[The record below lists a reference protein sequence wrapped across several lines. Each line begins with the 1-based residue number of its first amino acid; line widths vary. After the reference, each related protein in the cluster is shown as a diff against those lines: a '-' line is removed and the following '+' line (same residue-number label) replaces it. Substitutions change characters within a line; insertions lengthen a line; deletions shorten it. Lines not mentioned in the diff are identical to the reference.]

1 MYPKRMITPS
11 RSLIAGSP
19 SRLTLLSALTTAS
32 LVLALISR
40 GQTVSPAPSSP
51 PDGGDKKEIVALS
64 IFEVNDRK
72 EEGYR
77 STQTLSGSRTL
88 ENLRDTPNSI
98 SVINRE
104 LINDLNA
111 TTVAELSM
119 FSITGEV
126 GTNSETTIDA
136 GGYVFRGITA
146 NIQLRNG
153 IYWTQPM
160 DTYNIDRVELL
171 RGPTAFLYGEG
182 SAGGLMNQLTKTA
195 EQRDSQ
201 RINLISG
208 SYNLRRAEIDLNRRV
223 NDKFAVR
230 VAVVKHVSDGFQ
242 HHVDRDFFAAYFT
255 ANYRPFKNTNINVN
269 MEYGNNN
276 TTMAYNMPGEN
287 FSTSERTGATT
298 AYTNTVGGYTLIP
311 KTGAILNTVNLRYT
325 TGTNIVLS
333 DQNILPRE
341 LNFTGPDA
349 YQHQYYRAFNASIDQ
364 KLFKNLNIQASG
376 TLQSANREVR
386 TKGGSFQAQVRMD
399 ANRTLADGSANP
411 YFNQYYTEFYHRKF
425 VHDEPMQNMRVTA
438 VYDLKLKFTTQRILA
453 SGVYHQ
459 SIPNN
464 KTYSEFVDPTT
475 TSFTGSLVNA
485 NTLAAYQGNNTIMSR
500 NYFYRRFYLKD
511 GDSADFT
518 KGGVVPGRSVMMR
531 DAVADGATGRLT
543 ARKYWTPGYGVGSS
557 GSYFGGRIHTMVGW
571 RHDSFDQNPDRD
583 FYNTVTGETYTLSST
598 VPVITRISENSVNY
612 GGVVRFFD
620 FVSGYYNFADA
631 VALSS
636 GIGANGLVAGSVR
649 GPSIGDGAEYG
660 LRWVFLGGRLE
671 SNWTG
676 YVTNAKRV
684 VANPAVTAAV
694 AQTELGALFT
704 DINPAGADTQ
714 ATKASGYEFEPVA
727 NLTSSWRLTWNYAT
741 NKLATSNRYPQLK
754 AFQTRA
760 KAQNSP
766 TPLTDAFLSAAPDGT
781 PLPGFTKTRSNLVTN
796 YRFSGGPLN
805 GLMLGGGG
813 QYREKSYQGNFDLN
827 RDGIAE
833 QLWTP
838 GYILWNA
845 MLGYRTKIL
854 NRKVDFSANINN
866 IGDKTYFRSYSLS
879 TGGWGEGRNFRI
891 SARIEL

>member
-1 MYPKRMITPS
+1 MHTPTPTPG
-11 RSLIAGSP
+11 LGSP
-19 SRLTLLSALTTAS
+19 VFRFLITAAAIFS
-32 LVLALISR
+32 LVLPGF
-40 GQTVSPAPSSP
+40 GQSQPKLPVGSGPVAPSEKT
-51 PDGGDKKEIVALS
+51 DIVALS
-64 IFEVNDRK
+64 IFQVTGQKDD
-72 EEGYR
+72 GYR

-126 GTNSETTIDA
+126 GTSGETTIDA

-182 SAGGLMNQLTKTA
+182 SAGGLMNQLTKVA

-201 RINLISG
+201 KVNLISG
-208 SYNLRRAEIDLNRRV
+208 SYHLRRAEFDLNRRV
-223 NDKFAVR
+223 NDKVAVR
-230 VAVVKHVSDGFQ
+230 MAVVKHVSDGFQ
-242 HHVDRDFFAAYFT
+242 NHIDRDFFAAYFT
-255 ANYRPFKNTNINVN
+255 ANYHPFKNTVLNVN
-269 MEYGNNN
+269 FEYGNNN
-276 TTMAYNMPGEN
+276 TTMGYNMVGEN
-287 FSTSERTGATT
+287 FSTTERTGATT

-311 KTGAILNTVNLRYT
+311 KTGTILNTVNLRYS
-325 TGTNIVLS
+325 TGNNIVLS
-333 DQNILPRE
+333 DDTILPRK

-349 YQHQYYRAFNASIDQ
+349 FQRQYYRALNAKVDQ
-364 KLFKNLNIQASG
+364 KIFANLNIQASA

-386 TKGGSFQAQVRMD
+386 TKGGSFQAQARVD
-399 ANRTLADGSANP
+399 TNRTLPDGSTNP
-411 YFNQYYTEFYHRKF
+411 YFNQYYTEFYHRRF

-438 VYDLKLKFTTQRILA
+438 VYDLKLKLTTQRILA

-459 SIPNN
+459 SIPNQ
-464 KTYSEFVDPTT
+464 KTYSEFVDSA
-475 TSFTGSLVNA
+475 TSAFTGSLVNA
-485 NTLAAYQGNNTIMSR
+485 STLAAYQANNTTMSR
-500 NYFYRRFYLKD
+500 NYFYRRFYFKD
-511 GDSADFT
+511 GDGTDLT
-518 KGGVVPGRSVMMR
+518 KGGVVPGRSVFIR

-543 ARKYWTPGYGVGSS
+543 ARKYWTPGYGFGSS
-557 GSYFGGRIHTMVGW
+557 GSYLDGRIHTMVGW
-571 RHDSFDQNPDRD
+571 RRDSFNQNPDRD
-583 FYNTVTGETYTLSST
+583 FYNTVSGETYTLAST
-598 VPVITRISENSVNY
+598 VPVITRISQNSINY

-636 GIGANGLVAGSVR
+636 GIGANGLIPGTVR
-649 GPSIGDGAEYG
+649 GPSIGDGVEYG

-684 VANPAVTAAV
+684 AANPAVTAAV

-714 ATKASGYEFEPVA
+714 ATKASGYEFETVA
-727 NLTSSWRLTWNYAT
+727 NLTPAWRLTWNYAT
-741 NKLATSNRYPQLK
+741 NKLATANRYPALK
-754 AFQTRA
+754 TFQARA
-760 KAQNSP
+760 KASNQP
-766 TPLTDAFLSAAPDGT
+766 TPLTDAFLSAVPDGT
-781 PLPGFTKTRSNLVTN
+781 PLPGFTKVRSNLVTN
-796 YRFSGGPLN
+796 YRFDRGPLK
-805 GLMLGGGG
+805 GCSIGGGG
-813 QYREKSYQGNFDLN
+813 QYREQSYQGNFDLN
-827 RDGIAE
+827 RDGVAE

-838 GYILWNA
+838 GYVLWNV
-845 MLGYRTKIL
+845 MLGYRTKL
-854 NRKVDFSANINN
+854 VNRKVDFSANINN
-866 IGDKTYFRSYSLS
+866 VGDKNYFRSYSLS
-879 TGGWGEGRNFRI
+879 TGGWGEGRNFRL
-891 SARIEL
+891 SARVDL

>member
-1 MYPKRMITPS
+1 MTTPS
-11 RSLIAGSP
+11 LPCTAGLAGRLVLLGALTSATLG
-19 SRLTLLSALTTAS
+19 LTLLSRAQPTTPAAS
-32 LVLALISR
+32 S
-40 GQTVSPAPSSP
+40 QTAENE
-51 PDGGDKKEIVALS
+51 KKEIVTLS
-64 IFEVNDRK
+64 IFEVTDK
-72 EEGYR
+72 KDEGYR

-88 ENLRDTPNSI
+88 ESLRDTPNSI

-126 GTNSETTIDA
+126 GTNSETPIDA

-195 EQRDSQ
+195 DQRDAQ
-201 RINLISG
+201 KLNLISG
-208 SYNLRRAEIDLNRRV
+208 SYRLRRAEFDLNRRV
-223 NDKFAVR
+223 NDKLAVR
-230 VAVVKHVSDGFQ
+230 MAVVKHASDGFQ
-242 HHVDRDFFAAYFT
+242 HHVDREFFAAYFT

-276 TTMAYNMPGEN
+276 TTMGYNMIAEN
-287 FSTSERTGATT
+287 FSTTERTGATT
-298 AYTNTVGGYTLIP
+298 AYSATVGGYTVVP
-311 KTGAILNTVNLRYT
+311 KTGAIFSSVNLRYT

-333 DQNILPRE
+333 DESILPRK
-341 LNFTGPDA
+341 LNLSGPDA

-364 KLFKNLNIQASG
+364 RVFTNLNLQASG

-399 ANRTLADGSANP
+399 ANRTLPDGSVNP
-411 YFNQYYTEFYHRKF
+411 YYNQHYTEFYHRKL
-425 VHDEPMQNMRVTA
+425 VHDEPMQNMRLTA
-438 VYDLKLKFTTQRILA
+438 VYDLKLKFMTQRILA

-464 KTYSEFVDPTT
+464 KTYSEFVDPA
-475 TSFTGSLVNA
+475 TSFFTGTLTNA
-485 NTLAAYQGNNTIMSR
+485 STLAAYQANNTTMSR

-511 GDSADFT
+511 GDAAELT

-543 ARKYWTPGYGVGSS
+543 ARKYWTPGYGIGSS
-557 GSYFGGRIHTMVGW
+557 GSYFRGRIHTMVGW
-571 RHDSFDQNPDRD
+571 RRDSFNQNPDRD
-583 FYNTVTGETYTLSST
+583 FYNMVSGETYVLSST
-598 VPVITRISENSVNY
+598 VPVITRISEDSINY

-636 GIGANGLVAGSVR
+636 GIGGNGLVPGTVR

-660 LRWVFLGGRLE
+660 LRWVFFGGRLE

-684 VANPAVTAAV
+684 AANPAVTAAIT
-694 AQTELGALFT
+694 QTELGALFT
-704 DINPAGADTQ
+704 DINPGGADTQ
-714 ATKASGYEFEPVA
+714 ATKASGLEFETVA

-754 AFQTRA
+754 AFQARA

-766 TPLTDAFLSAAPDGT
+766 TPLTDAFLAAVPDGT

-796 YRFSGGPLN
+796 YRFAGGPLK
-805 GLMLGGGG
+805 GLLIGGGG

-827 RDGIAE
+827 RDGVAE

-838 GYILWNA
+838 GYILWNV
-845 MLGYRTKIL
+845 MLGYRAKIL
-854 NRKVDFSANINN
+854 ERKVDFSANINN
-866 IGDKTYFRSYSLS
+866 IADKSYFRSYSLS
-879 TGGWGEGRNFRI
+879 AGGWGEGRNFRV
-891 SARIEL
+891 SARIDL